1 MFTSGFRINLT
12 HIQRIIFRLHF
23 PVSKNLRAD
32 PIFTSFAT
40 VSIPVKLYSL
50 FANQLKVLELY
61 CECWFS
67 IGSSRWTN
75 AHKWANV
82 LLFRNYVLRS
92 NCLIK
97 PIALD
102 IFRRFV
108 FFFFLLPSI
117 LFEWKLGRRFYL
129 MNRKLKLLHHLIRPT
144 NVDQR
149 DCTKQGE
156 IVTQRN
162 ADRSSTHLLK
172 LATPF
177 FFLPLV
183 FFFFSLS
190 PFFFLL

>member
-1 MFTSGFRINLT
+1 MFNSGFRINLT

-108 FFFFLLPSI
+108 FFFFFVTKHFIRVKTRTEILPYESKT
-117 LFEWKLGRRFYL
+117 E
-129 MNRKLKLLHHLIRPT
+129 
-144 NVDQR
+144 
-149 DCTKQGE
+149 
-156 IVTQRN
+156 
-162 ADRSSTHLLK
+162 
-172 LATPF
+172 ATP
-177 FFLPLV
+177 
-183 FFFFSLS
+183 SLNQAHKCGS
-190 PFFFLL
+190 ERLYEAGWNSYSEKCR